1 MADKQ
6 EKMNVGIS
14 LAGAVD
20 LSTVAHHVDAKPG
33 EKGGAPKAGGYTIDV
48 TTESFES
55 VVRSSQTY
63 PVLLYVWI
71 ADDDRLFKLTEV
83 LHKAVDAQKGGI
95 QLARIDAKKYPAI
108 AQALQLQ
115 GVPALV
121 LLLGGRPIPITQGV
135 PDAGELAQ
143 MDRVVARLV
152 ELAHKQGISGTAPHM
167 ESSDQDSQD
176 SESSASDGSDGYGT
190 ARMDAQADAAAAG
203 AGASTGAAG
212 AGVPGAAGAG
222 AAGAT
227 ANVNV
232 PPTHQKAHDL
242 AAQGD
247 FSGAALEYGKV
258 MEADPSDR
266 IAAREHAKALLLAR
280 SATANVNKVRE
291 AAAANPD
298 DVDAQLAVADVD
310 LIGGFV
316 DDAFSRLLDFAA
328 SHREALDEVR
338 KRLVSYFP
346 ICRDDDPRVQRARR
360 RLSVLLY

>member
-83 LHKAVDAQKGGI
+83 LHKTVDAQKGGI

-135 PDAGELAQ
+135 PDAAELEQ

-176 SESSASDGSDGYGT
+176 SESAATDGSDGYGT
-190 ARMDAQADAAAAG
+190 VVMDAQAGAAGTAAAG
-203 AGASTGAAG
+203 AATSAATN
-212 AGVPGAAGAG
+212 A
-222 AAGAT
+222 
-227 ANVNV
+227 NV
-232 PPTHQKAHDL
+232 PPAHQKAHDL

-258 MEADPSDR
+258 LEADPSDR

>member
-33 EKGGAPKAGGYTIDV
+33 EEGGAPKAGGYTIDV

-135 PDAGELAQ
+135 PDAAELEQ
-143 MDRVVARLV
+143 LDRVVARLV

-176 SESSASDGSDGYGT
+176 SGSSASDGSDGYGT
-190 ARMDAQADAAAAG
+190 AQMDAQADAAGSAAG
-203 AGASTGAAG
+203 AGATPSAPSAA
-212 AGVPGAAGAG
+212 AQAS
-222 AAGAT
+222 
-227 ANVNV
+227 V

-258 MEADPSDR
+258 LEADPSDR

>member
-33 EKGGAPKAGGYTIDV
+33 EEGGAPKAGGYTIDV

-135 PDAGELAQ
+135 PDAAELAQ

-176 SESSASDGSDGYGT
+176 SESSASDASDGYGT
-190 ARMDAQADAAAAG
+190 ARMDAQADAAGAAAG
-203 AGASTGAAG
+203 ASATPSAPSAAAQAS
-212 AGVPGAAGAG
+212 
-222 AAGAT
+222 
-227 ANVNV
+227 V
-232 PPTHQKAHDL
+232 PPAHQKAHDL

-258 MEADPSDR
+258 LEADPSDR

-280 SATANVNKVRE
+280 SASANVNKVRE

>member
-1 MADKQ
+1 MAYKQ
-6 EKMNVGIS
+6 ENMNVGIS

-33 EKGGAPKAGGYTIDV
+33 EEGGAPKAGGYTIDV

-135 PDAGELAQ
+135 PDAAELEQ

-190 ARMDAQADAAAAG
+190 ARMDAQADAAPSETTNA
-203 AGASTGAAG
+203 
-212 AGVPGAAGAG
+212 
-222 AAGAT
+222 
-227 ANVNV
+227 NV

-258 MEADPSDR
+258 LEADPSDR

-346 ICRDDDPRVQRARR
+346 ICRDDDPRVARARR

>member
-33 EKGGAPKAGGYTIDV
+33 EEGGAPKAGGYTIDV

-55 VVRSSQTY
+55 VVHSSQTY

-135 PDAGELAQ
+135 PDASELEQ

-167 ESSDQDSQD
+167 ESSDHDSQD

-190 ARMDAQADAAAAG
+190 ARMDAQADAAGSAV
-203 AGASTGAAG
+203 GASATPSAPSAA
-212 AGVPGAAGAG
+212 AQA
-222 AAGAT
+222 
-227 ANVNV
+227 NV

-258 MEADPSDR
+258 LEADPSDR

-346 ICRDDDPRVQRARR
+346 ICRDDDPRVARARR

>member
-33 EKGGAPKAGGYTIDV
+33 EEGGAPKAGGYTIDV

-176 SESSASDGSDGYGT
+176 SGSSASDGSDGYGT
-190 ARMDAQADAAAAG
+190 AQMDAQADAAGSAAG
-203 AGASTGAAG
+203 AGATPSAPSAA
-212 AGVPGAAGAG
+212 AQAS
-222 AAGAT
+222 
-227 ANVNV
+227 V

-258 MEADPSDR
+258 LEADPSDR

-346 ICRDDDPRVQRARR
+346 ICRDDDPRVARARR

>member
-135 PDAGELAQ
+135 PDAAELEQ

-176 SESSASDGSDGYGT
+176 SESSATDGSDGYGT

-203 AGASTGAAG
+203 A
-212 AGVPGAAGAG
+212 AGAG
-222 AAGAT
+222 AAGAAT
-227 ANVNV
+227 SAATNANV

-258 MEADPSDR
+258 LEADPSDR

>member
-33 EKGGAPKAGGYTIDV
+33 EEGGAPKAGGYTIDV

-135 PDAGELAQ
+135 PDASELEQ

-167 ESSDQDSQD
+167 ESSDHDSQD

-190 ARMDAQADAAAAG
+190 ARMDAQADAAGSAV
-203 AGASTGAAG
+203 GASATPSAPSAA
-212 AGVPGAAGAG
+212 AQA
-222 AAGAT
+222 
-227 ANVNV
+227 NV

-258 MEADPSDR
+258 LEADPSDR

-346 ICRDDDPRVQRARR
+346 ICRDDDPRVARARR

>member
-135 PDAGELAQ
+135 PDASELAQ

-190 ARMDAQADAAAAG
+190 ARMDAQADAAPSETSETTNA
-203 AGASTGAAG
+203 
-212 AGVPGAAGAG
+212 
-222 AAGAT
+222 
-227 ANVNV
+227 NV

-258 MEADPSDR
+258 LEADPSDR

-346 ICRDDDPRVQRARR
+346 ICRDDDPRVARARR

>member
-33 EKGGAPKAGGYTIDV
+33 EEGGAPKAGGYTIDV

-135 PDAGELAQ
+135 PDAAELEQ

-190 ARMDAQADAAAAG
+190 VVMDAQA
-203 AGASTGAAG
+203 GAAPSETSETTN
-212 AGVPGAAGAG
+212 ASVPSA
-222 AAGAT
+222 
-227 ANVNV
+227 
-232 PPTHQKAHDL
+232 HQKAHDL

-258 MEADPSDR
+258 LEADPSDR

-346 ICRDDDPRVQRARR
+346 ICRDDDPRVARARR

>member
-20 LSTVAHHVDAKPG
+20 LSTVAHHGDAKPG

-135 PDAGELAQ
+135 PDASELEQ

-190 ARMDAQADAAAAG
+190 AQMDAQADAAGSAAG
-203 AGASTGAAG
+203 AGATPSAPSAA
-212 AGVPGAAGAG
+212 AQAS
-222 AAGAT
+222 
-227 ANVNV
+227 V

-258 MEADPSDR
+258 LEADPSDR

>member
-33 EKGGAPKAGGYTIDV
+33 EEGGAPKAGGYTIDV

-135 PDAGELAQ
+135 PDASELEQ

-190 ARMDAQADAAAAG
+190 VVMDAQAGSAAAG
-203 AGASTGAAG
+203 VGASTGAAG
-212 AGVPGAAGAG
+212 SGVPGAAGAG

-258 MEADPSDR
+258 LEADPSDR

-280 SATANVNKVRE
+280 SATANVKKVRE

>member
-135 PDAGELAQ
+135 PDAGELEQ

-176 SESSASDGSDGYGT
+176 SESSAADGSDGYGT
-190 ARMDAQADAAAAG
+190 VVMDAQADAAAAG

-222 AAGAT
+222 AASAT
-227 ANVNV
+227 TNVNV
-232 PPTHQKAHDL
+232 PPAHQKAHDL

-258 MEADPSDR
+258 LEADPSDR

-291 AAAANPD
+291 AAAAHPD

-328 SHREALDEVR
+328 KHREALDVVR

-346 ICRDDDPRVQRARR
+346 ICRDDDPRVARARR

>member
-33 EKGGAPKAGGYTIDV
+33 EEGGAPKAGGYTIDV

-190 ARMDAQADAAAAG
+190 ARMDAQADAAGSAV
-203 AGASTGAAG
+203 GASATPSAPSAA
-212 AGVPGAAGAG
+212 AQA
-222 AAGAT
+222 
-227 ANVNV
+227 NV

-258 MEADPSDR
+258 LEADPSDR

>member
-33 EKGGAPKAGGYTIDV
+33 EEGGAPKAGGYTIDV

-135 PDAGELAQ
+135 PDAGELEQ

-176 SESSASDGSDGYGT
+176 SESSAADGSDGYGT
-190 ARMDAQADAAAAG
+190 ARMDAQADAAPAG
-203 AGASTGAAG
+203 AGDS
-212 AGVPGAAGAG
+212 AG
-222 AAGAT
+222 AAGAAT
-227 ANVNV
+227 SATTNANV

-258 MEADPSDR
+258 LEADPSDR

-328 SHREALDEVR
+328 SHREALNEVR

>member
-33 EKGGAPKAGGYTIDV
+33 EEGGAPKAGGYTIDV

-190 ARMDAQADAAAAG
+190 ARMDAQADAAPSETSETTNA
-203 AGASTGAAG
+203 
-212 AGVPGAAGAG
+212 
-222 AAGAT
+222 
-227 ANVNV
+227 NV
-232 PPTHQKAHDL
+232 PPAHQKAHDL

-258 MEADPSDR
+258 LEADPSDR

>member
-33 EKGGAPKAGGYTIDV
+33 EEGGAPKAGGYTIDV

-167 ESSDQDSQD
+167 ESSDHDSQD

-190 ARMDAQADAAAAG
+190 ARMDAQADAAGSAV
-203 AGASTGAAG
+203 GASATPSAPSAA
-212 AGVPGAAGAG
+212 AQA
-222 AAGAT
+222 
-227 ANVNV
+227 NV

-258 MEADPSDR
+258 LEADPSDR

-346 ICRDDDPRVQRARR
+346 ICRDDDPRVARARR

>member
-176 SESSASDGSDGYGT
+176 SESSAADGSDGYGT
-190 ARMDAQADAAAAG
+190 ARMDAQVDAAAAG
-203 AGASTGAAG
+203 AGASGASAG

-227 ANVNV
+227 TNANV

-258 MEADPSDR
+258 LEADPSDR

-346 ICRDDDPRVQRARR
+346 ICRDDDPRVARARR
-360 RLSVLLY
+360 RLSVLMY

>member
-33 EKGGAPKAGGYTIDV
+33 EEGGAPKAGGYTIDV

-135 PDAGELAQ
+135 PDAAELEQ

-176 SESSASDGSDGYGT
+176 SESSAADGSDGYGT
-190 ARMDAQADAAAAG
+190 ARMDAQADAAPAG
-203 AGASTGAAG
+203 AGAS
-212 AGVPGAAGAG
+212 AG

-227 ANVNV
+227 TNANV
-232 PPTHQKAHDL
+232 PPAHQKAHDL

-258 MEADPSDR
+258 
-266 IAAREHAKALLLAR
+266 
-280 SATANVNKVRE
+280 
-291 AAAANPD
+291 
-298 DVDAQLAVADVD
+298 
-310 LIGGFV
+310 
-316 DDAFSRLLDFAA
+316 
-328 SHREALDEVR
+328 
-338 KRLVSYFP
+338 
-346 ICRDDDPRVQRARR
+346 
-360 RLSVLLY
+360 

>member
-190 ARMDAQADAAAAG
+190 ARMDAQADAAPSETSKTTNA
-203 AGASTGAAG
+203 
-212 AGVPGAAGAG
+212 
-222 AAGAT
+222 
-227 ANVNV
+227 NV

>member
-190 ARMDAQADAAAAG
+190 ALMDAQADAAPSETSETTNA
-203 AGASTGAAG
+203 
-212 AGVPGAAGAG
+212 
-222 AAGAT
+222 
-227 ANVNV
+227 NV

-258 MEADPSDR
+258 LEADPSDR

-291 AAAANPD
+291 AAAAHPD

>member
-33 EKGGAPKAGGYTIDV
+33 EEGGAPKAGGYTIDV

-135 PDAGELAQ
+135 PDAAELEQ

-176 SESSASDGSDGYGT
+176 SESSAADGSDGYGT
-190 ARMDAQADAAAAG
+190 ARMDAQADAAPAG
-203 AGASTGAAG
+203 AGAS
-212 AGVPGAAGAG
+212 AG

-227 ANVNV
+227 TNANV

-258 MEADPSDR
+258 LEADPSDR

-346 ICRDDDPRVQRARR
+346 ICRDDDPRVARARR

>member
-33 EKGGAPKAGGYTIDV
+33 EEGGAPKAGGYTIDV

-135 PDAGELAQ
+135 PDAAELEQ

-176 SESSASDGSDGYGT
+176 SESSAADGSDGYGT
-190 ARMDAQADAAAAG
+190 ARMDAQADAAPAG
-203 AGASTGAAG
+203 AGAS
-212 AGVPGAAGAG
+212 AG

-227 ANVNV
+227 TNANV

-258 MEADPSDR
+258 LEADPSDR

-291 AAAANPD
+291 AAAAYPD

-346 ICRDDDPRVQRARR
+346 ICRDDDPRVARARR

>member
-33 EKGGAPKAGGYTIDV
+33 EEGGAPKAGGYTIDV

-135 PDAGELAQ
+135 PDAGELEQ

-190 ARMDAQADAAAAG
+190 ARMDAQADAAP
-203 AGASTGAAG
+203 SETSE
-212 AGVPGAAGAG
+212 
-222 AAGAT
+222 T
-227 ANVNV
+227 TNVNV

-258 MEADPSDR
+258 LEADPSDR

>member
-33 EKGGAPKAGGYTIDV
+33 EEGGAPKAGGYTIDV

-135 PDAGELAQ
+135 PDASELEQ

-176 SESSASDGSDGYGT
+176 SGSSASDGSDGYGT
-190 ARMDAQADAAAAG
+190 AQMDAQADAAGSAAG
-203 AGASTGAAG
+203 AGATPSAPSAA
-212 AGVPGAAGAG
+212 AQAS
-222 AAGAT
+222 
-227 ANVNV
+227 V

-258 MEADPSDR
+258 LEADPSDR

>member
-33 EKGGAPKAGGYTIDV
+33 EEGGAPKAGGYTIDV

-190 ARMDAQADAAAAG
+190 ARMDAQADAAPSETSETTNA
-203 AGASTGAAG
+203 
-212 AGVPGAAGAG
+212 
-222 AAGAT
+222 
-227 ANVNV
+227 NV

-258 MEADPSDR
+258 LEADPSDR

-346 ICRDDDPRVQRARR
+346 ICRDDDPRVARARR